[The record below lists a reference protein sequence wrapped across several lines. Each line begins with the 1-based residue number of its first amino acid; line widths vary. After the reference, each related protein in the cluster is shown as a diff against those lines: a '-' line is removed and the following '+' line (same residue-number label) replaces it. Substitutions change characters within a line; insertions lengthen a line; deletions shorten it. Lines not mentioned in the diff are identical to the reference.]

1 MSINRFLLMVLIISN
16 VSCSV
21 SAKPNVSCKGDEG
34 SLACIRAS
42 SVIVNSEIKK
52 VIVNIEKSTDN
63 KQQFQTAQI
72 KWQAYKNSYCRD
84 FIAAEATYA
93 QGDGATKIIESCLLS
108 IDKERL
114 VELKRLNRVYSV
126 Q

>member
-1 MSINRFLLMVLIISN
+1 MSINRLLLMFLIISN
-16 VSCSV
+16 VSCGV
-21 SAKPNVSCKGDEG
+21 SAKSNASCKSDEE
-34 SLACIRAS
+34 SLVCIRAS
-42 SVIVNSEIKK
+42 SLIINSEIKK
-52 VIVNIEKSTDN
+52 VIINIEKSTDN
-63 KQQFQTAQI
+63 KQQFQIAQI

-84 FIAAEATYA
+84 FIGAEATYA

-114 VELKRLNRVYSV
+114 DELKRLNRVYSV

>member
-1 MSINRFLLMVLIISN
+1 MSINRLLLMCLIISN

-21 SAKPNVSCKGDEG
+21 SAKSNASCKSDDE
-34 SLACIRAS
+34 SLVCIRAS
-42 SVIVNSEIKK
+42 SLIVNSEIKK
-52 VIVNIEKSTDN
+52 VIINIEKSTDN

-84 FIAAEATYA
+84 FIGSEATYA
-93 QGDGATKIIESCLLS
+93 QGDGASKIIESCLLS

-114 VELKRLNRVYSV
+114 DELKRLNRVYSV